1 MGANKVPKKHL
12 VLRES
17 SVRRGVEFPFEEV
30 IEVTRS
36 FSNVLTFVP
45 SARGHRF
52 DIYTKDFV
60 GVLQVNDWKITIL
73 PKGGWVALFPL
84 LAKIRYWPEI
94 EGDSTTAYQ
103 VRKGFLE
110 TVAGCFLEMLKPLL
124 RRGWAEVF
132 HKEANFTPTV
142 RGRIQWNLPSYR
154 RTPPS
159 FCCEYPYRTKN
170 LPPNQLIK
178 KALQALS
185 FFPEL
190 EQDFSSQIDR
200 LLEDLEEVGELTL
213 PPEEV
218 NAPFQRPEYR
228 PVLNLARL
236 IVAGTSPYCLSV
248 DSTSSPPLPAFLLS
262 LSRIFQDYVT
272 AILSEKLE
280 PMAYWVKPEPRFLL
294 SSEEKSLEIKP
305 DLVLYDEAP
314 IGVVEVKYKYGDN
327 LPAPEDFY
335 QVVTYATM
343 MNIQEAFLVYPG
355 RRSPLCFSLT
365 PHLRVH
371 LLFGPLSGSPSQIEE
386 EWKALGDYIENQIS
400 KFVTG

>member
-1 MGANKVPKKHL
+1 MVANKASKKHL

-17 SVRRGVEFPFEEV
+17 SVRRGVEIPFEEV
-30 IEVTRS
+30 VEVTRS
-36 FSNVLTFVP
+36 FSRVLTFVP
-45 SARGHRF
+45 STRGHRF

-73 PKGGWVALFPL
+73 PKGGWVTLFPL
-84 LAKIRYWPEI
+84 LAKIHYWPEI
-94 EGDSTTAYQ
+94 GEDFTSYR

-110 TVAGCFLEMLKPLL
+110 TVAEGFLKMLDPLY
-124 RRGWAEVF
+124 RRGWAEGF

-142 RGRIQWNLPSYR
+142 RGRIQWHPVSYR
-154 RTPPS
+154 RTPPL
-159 FCCEYPYRTKN
+159 FYCEYPYRTRD

-178 KALQALS
+178 KALQTLS
-185 FFPEL
+185 FFPTL
-190 EQDFSSQIDR
+190 EEDFRLKIFC
-200 LLEDLEEVGELTL
+200 LLEDLEEVGELAT

-218 NAPFQRPEYR
+218 DAPSQRPEYR

-236 IVAGTSPYCLSV
+236 IIAGTSPTGLSV
-248 DSTSSPPLPAFLLS
+248 NNASSPPLPAFLLS

-280 PMAYWVKPEPRFLL
+280 PMAYWVKSEPRFLL
-294 SSEEKSLEIKP
+294 SSEAKALEMKP

-314 IGVVEVKYKYGDN
+314 IGVVEVKYKYGED
-327 LPAPEDFY
+327 LPAPEDVY

-343 MNIQEAFLVYPG
+343 MDIQEAFLVYPG
-355 RRSPLCFSLT
+355 RKPPLCFSLT

-371 LLFGPLSGSPSQIEE
+371 LLFGPLSGTPSQMEE
-386 EWKALGDYIENQIS
+386 EWKVLGDYIESQIS